1 MARAQVWPAR
11 YEMIDGLRGLAALVV
26 VMNHLKILTFGHY
39 AVMVFF
45 VISGYCIAASAEA
58 GRRTSMSFG
67 HYMRRRLHR
76 IYPPYFFA
84 IVFFVATRVVKL
96 LASGENDL
104 HRPWLDWV
112 LNLTMT
118 QWLTLPLHPVADPP
132 QNPHLLVSAFW
143 SLNYEEQFYLVMA
156 GALALAVK
164 FRVPMWAWVAGLAI
178 AGLAWNCAVP
188 GGWITG
194 FFLEY
199 WLHFSLGALL
209 FYVLCVYPAALGR
222 YIFLAAVLA
231 LGIYCA
237 ARILPWQASTSL
249 DLRAYV
255 ELAVACAFT
264 LFLYLV
270 RPVSQFVGRTW
281 PWRVVTALGTISYSL
296 YLINQFNLTLVAVL
310 ADHLAPHAWES
321 VRLSLMLVLQIGIA
335 TVFWYCCERPFLNRS
350 SRSAEPETARPRVA
364 PNLEP
369 STSS

>member
-1 MARAQVWPAR
+1 VSQAQLQVWPAR

-26 VMNHLKILTFGHY
+26 VMNHLKIVTFGHY

-58 GRRTSMSFG
+58 GRRTGMGFG
-67 HYMRRRLHR
+67 QYMRRRLHR

-118 QWLTLPLHPVADPP
+118 QWLALLFHPVADAP

-143 SLNYEEQFYLVMA
+143 SLNYEDQFYLVMA
-156 GALALAVK
+156 GALAVAVK
-164 FRVPMWAWVAGLAI
+164 FRVPIWTWVAGLAV
-178 AGLAWNCAVP
+178 AGLAWNRAVP
-188 GGWITG
+188 EGWITG

-199 WLHFSLGALL
+199 WLDFSLGALL
-209 FYVLCVYPAALGR
+209 FYVLCAYPGRSVRIIFPAAV
-222 YIFLAAVLA
+222 FA
-231 LGIYCA
+231 LGIYSA
-237 ARILPWQASTSL
+237 AQL
-249 DLRAYV
+249 DLRAYA
-255 ELAVACAFT
+255 ELTVACAFT
-264 LFLYLV
+264 LGLYFV
-270 RPVSQFVGRTW
+270 RPVSAFVSRTW
-281 PWRVVTALGTISYSL
+281 LWRPIAALGAISYSL

-310 ADHLAPHAWES
+310 ADHLAPNAWGS
-321 VRLSLMLVLQIGIA
+321 LRSSLMLVLQIGVA

-350 SRSAEPETARPRVA
+350 SRAATPESARLPLA

-369 STSS
+369 RTSS